1 MGKNNLEERL
11 INFAVAVI
19 EIAENLKKSF
29 VGTDLSGQ
37 LIRSA
42 TSAAQNYGE
51 AQSPESRK
59 DFVHKIKVVLKEL
72 RETKI
77 SLSIVHRTKL
87 YSDDSKIQSVIDENN
102 ELIAIFVTS
111 TVTASKNMG
120 LEDSKK
126 YRR

>member
-59 DFVHKIKVVLKEL
+59 DFIHKIKVVLKEL

-102 ELIAIFVTS
+102 ELIAIFVAS

>member
-11 INFAVAVI
+11 INFAVLVI

-59 DFVHKIKVVLKEL
+59 DFIHKIKVVLKEL

-87 YSDDSKIQSVIDENN
+87 YSDDSKIQSVLDENN
-102 ELIAIFVTS
+102 ELIAIFVAS